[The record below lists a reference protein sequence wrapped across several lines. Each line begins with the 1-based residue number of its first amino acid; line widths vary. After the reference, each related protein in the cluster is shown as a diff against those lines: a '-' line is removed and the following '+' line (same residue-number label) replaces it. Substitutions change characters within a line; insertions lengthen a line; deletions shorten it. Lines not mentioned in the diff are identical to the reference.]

1 MDKQSINA
9 LDYNPPVK
17 LMWPW
22 AGEETINISWVLI
35 EIWGKNMCLFRFVD
49 KNEGG
54 KEGEKGAERA
64 SQEENWEILWKC
76 SLPVYEWKSAFK
88 RILNQG

>member
-1 MDKQSINA
+1 MDKQSMNA
-9 LDYNPPVK
+9 LDYNLPVK

-22 AGEETINISWVLI
+22 TGEEIINISWVLI
-35 EIWGKNMCLFRFVD
+35 EIWGKNMCLFWFVD